1 MRRSIE
7 EVEPTKAGQFQ
18 ARVMRLILG
27 SLVSGCVALVFFVT
41 FVHAKESTTRSSTAP
56 AERRRWSPES
66 DEMTILSY
74 DVKGITW
81 STHPT
86 NKAFD
91 KSTYHCVGIVR
102 AGPGGLANNGYCKYM
117 EPDGDFV
124 TGEYTATGPQGRWQ
138 FLQGTGKY
146 TGIKGGGPNQ
156 PSVSGKAIVPGTSQG
171 CYTATGKYTLPD

>member
-1 MRRSIE
+1 MRRSIDE
-7 EVEPTKAGQFQ
+7 AEPTKAGQFH

-27 SLVSGCVALVFFVT
+27 SLASGCVTMVFFVT
-41 FVHAKESTTRSSTAP
+41 SVHAKEYDYAISYCGSGTTTLVSQT
-56 AERRRWSPES
+56 
-66 DEMTILSY
+66 DEITILSY
-74 DVKGITW
+74 DVRGITW

-86 NKAFD
+86 RKAFD

-102 AGPGGLANNGYCKYM
+102 MGPGGLANHGYCKYV

-124 TGEYTATGPQGRWQ
+124 TGEYTATGPEGRWQ

-146 TGIKGGGPNQ
+146 NGIMGGGPNQ
-156 PSVSGKAIVPGTSQG
+156 LSVSGTAIVPGSTQG